1 MKLEDLSLRQVAVAI
16 PILALLNWAIFQFGI
31 LPKMTEQERNE
42 IYAGWM
48 STPYP
53 YVISLAFICAA
64 IWFVFSY
71 RGRYST
77 QGRRV
82 AAFGMALGAMCG
94 MLLILVIRIT
104 WHI

>member
-1 MKLEDLSLRQVAVAI
+1 VKLEDLSFRQVAVVI

-31 LPKMTEQERNE
+31 LPKMTEQERNA

-53 YVISLAFICAA
+53 YVISLGLVFAA

-71 RGRYST
+71 RGRFST
-77 QGRRV
+77 QGRRI
-82 AAFGMALGAMCG
+82 AAFGMALGTVCG